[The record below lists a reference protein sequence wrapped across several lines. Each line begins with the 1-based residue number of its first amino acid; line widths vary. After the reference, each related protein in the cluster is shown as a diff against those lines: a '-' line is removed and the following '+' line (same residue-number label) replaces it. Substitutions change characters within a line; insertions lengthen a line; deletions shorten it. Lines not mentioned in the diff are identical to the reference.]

1 MGYLQVFACLQLLD
15 LVTTLI
21 GFRLGG
27 VEVSP
32 VTRWLTV
39 IGPAAGVALSKG
51 IALLCAGICIW
62 FHKEQVIRWANYY
75 FAALVLWN
83 LGQLAKVFV

>member
-1 MGYLQVFACLQLLD
+1 MVFACLQLLD
-15 LVTTLI
+15 LITTLI

-32 VTRWLTV
+32 FARWFTEM
-39 IGPAAGVALSKG
+39 GPALGIALAKG
-51 IALLCAGICIW
+51 IALLIAGICVW

-83 LGQLAKVFV
+83 IAQLAKALV

>member
-1 MGYLQVFACLQLLD
+1 MGYLLVFACLQLLD
-15 LVTTLI
+15 LITTLI

-32 VTRWLTV
+32 FTRWLTE

-51 IALLCAGICIW
+51 IAILIAGMCIW
-62 FHKEQVIRWANYY
+62 FHKEQVVRWANYY

-83 LGQLAKVFV
+83 MGQLAKAFV

>member
-1 MGYLQVFACLQLLD
+1 MGYLQVFVCLQLLD

-27 VEVSP
+27 IEVSP
-32 VTRWLTV
+32 VVHWFTQ
-39 IGPAAGVALSKG
+39 IGPALGIALAKG
-51 IALLCAGICIW
+51 IACLIAGLCVW
-62 FHKEQVIRWANYY
+62 FHKEKVIRWANYY

-83 LGQLAKVFV
+83 LGQLAKTFM